1 MRLHNFKSMSERVN
15 ILPSKDS
22 LVRAVSFKKEE
33 AYMIEALETR
43 FQPFS
48 FSNCIKALILKE
60 INGTNSYQSQPFI
73 PIEQPK
79 VVVQEVKKEII
90 VEKQVKEERVQE
102 VAETKEEHQQTN
114 IQKQEAVEPQTATLQ
129 YDFNSDREELSL
141 DI

>member
-1 MRLHNFKSMSERVN
+1 M
-15 ILPSKDS
+15 PSKDS

-33 AYMIEALETR
+33 AYMIEALKTR

-60 INGTNSYQSQPFI
+60 INGTNSYQSQPYI
-73 PIEQPK
+73 PIEQPQ
-79 VVVQEVKKEII
+79 VVIQEVKKEII
-90 VEKQVKEERVQE
+90 VEKPIEERVQE

-114 IQKQEAVEPQTATLQ
+114 IQKQEAVVPQTATLQ
-129 YDFNSDREELSL
+129 YDFNSDREDLTL